1 MNQDILTAIRFL
13 RFWCFWKHL
22 KTTPR
27 PNFPPSALYLTAM
40 SEDILEAQIP
50 EDVLE
55 TQEMKETGEMQ
66 QWDTGQNDLAS
77 GGVQQEDMKQQAEE
91 QHKEENQNTEDVQNV
106 LEMLQQEEEVQTHEV
121 VETEEMQQD
130 LKTVQQQTEEK
141 ALQQV
146 PVQRG
151 EQAGKKNQDQ
161 EKLPQTKVSST
172 REEVQQTHL
181 EQLTK
186 VDWQQAGMQ
195 SEEWQNSG
203 QTLEQNQN
211 HQVLFRLKGV

>member
-1 MNQDILTAIRFL
+1 
-13 RFWCFWKHL
+13 
-22 KTTPR
+22 
-27 PNFPPSALYLTAM
+27 M
-40 SEDILEAQIP
+40 SEDIPEAQIP

-77 GGVQQEDMKQQAEE
+77 GGVQQEDMDQQAEE
-91 QHKEENQNTEDVQNV
+91 QQKEGNQNTEDVQKV

-121 VETEEMQQD
+121 VATEEMQQEQN
-130 LKTVQQQTEEK
+130 TVQQQTDRK

-146 PVQRG
+146 PVRREG
-151 EQAGKKNQDQ
+151 EQAGKKNHDQ
-161 EKLPQTKVSST
+161 EKLPQTKVSWT

-181 EQLTK
+181 EQPTK
-186 VDWQQAGMQ
+186 VDWQQAAMQ

-203 QTLEQNQN
+203 HTLEQNQN